1 MSLWQF
7 ITLAENTIFFYS
19 ITIFLVIALLEIVSM
34 VAGLS
39 ISEFLDD
46 ILPDFGI
53 DADVDLDVDLDV
65 GVELEVDADLDI
77 DADADIEVGAGI
89 APHLAILDWL
99 NLGRVPFMVLVVLN
113 LLSYGLLGFF
123 IQKIMISITCVPM
136 GKLSISLLVLAPSLI
151 ITHYLGRGVA
161 KVFPKEETSAVK
173 IETLINK
180 IGEITIGTASHN
192 NPAEAKVKDKYNK
205 THYIRVVPMDK
216 EMKITQGEKIVVIE
230 LNNGIFYVDK
240 FEV

>member
-1 MSLWQF
+1 MTLWQF
-7 ITLAENTIFFYS
+7 ITLPQNTVFFYS
-19 ITIFLVIALLEIVSM
+19 ITIFLVIALLEVVSM

-53 DADVDLDVDLDV
+53 DADVDLDV
-65 GVELEVDADLDI
+65 GVDVDADIDI
-77 DADADIEVGAGI
+77 DADIDVDAEVSTGV
-89 APHLAILDWL
+89 APHLFILDWL
-99 NLGRVPFMVLVVLN
+99 NLGRVPFMVLVILN
-113 LLSYGLLGFF
+113 LLSYGLSGYM
-123 IQKIMISITCVPM
+123 IQKIMLAITDAPM
-136 GKLSISLLVLAPSLI
+136 GKLSISLLALVPTLLV
-151 ITHYLGRGVA
+151 THYLGRGVA
-161 KVFPKEETSAVK
+161 KVFPKEETTAVK
-173 IETLINK
+173 IETLING

-216 EMKITQGEKIVVIE
+216 EKKITQGEKIVVIE